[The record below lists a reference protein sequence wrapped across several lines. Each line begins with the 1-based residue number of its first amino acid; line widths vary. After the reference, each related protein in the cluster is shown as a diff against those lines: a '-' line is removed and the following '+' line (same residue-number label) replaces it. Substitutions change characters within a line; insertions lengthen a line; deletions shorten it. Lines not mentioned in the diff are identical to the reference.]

1 MLWKWYKEVQT
12 KQNSSEPWTSILIDG
27 EGSSTQKASQMTF
40 SHFYFNS
47 NFKNKKQKT
56 KQRKFLLFSQR
67 QPGVVKQS
75 TIQSLWQTH
84 RGKGVKRSYL
94 LPIRIYQV
102 QVQSVHLGI
111 ETKNCNSSSCCSFCS
126 DLWFFFVFTFL
137 LPR

>member
-67 QPGVVKQS
+67 QPGVERNSVFVTDTQ
-75 TIQSLWQTH
+75 
-84 RGKGVKRSYL
+84 GKGCQEKLS
-94 LPIRIYQV
+94 IA
-102 QVQSVHLGI
+102 
-111 ETKNCNSSSCCSFCS
+111 N
-126 DLWFFFVFTFL
+126 
-137 LPR
+137 